1 MAKTKDKNKTLLIIS
16 AILIAVAV
24 IITCVSV
31 IYEKTSSDK
40 PKQSESVSDSNAVSD
55 ITANVPVSG
64 TGVGTTAPQSTKPTP
79 SASENK
85 IGKYKVA
92 TKDDPLGIRIEAEQN
107 AQRVGEI
114 PKGTEIEVLAF
125 YGDWGYVIYDGVSGW
140 VSSKHLEFVSAS
152 DETAKHTSGKYKIA
166 TQNDP
171 LGIRTKPEQDA
182 ERNGEIPKG
191 EEVEILAVYG
201 DWGYVKHD
209 DKNGWISFDYLEKVS

>member
-16 AILIAVAV
+16 AILIAIAV

-31 IYEKTSSDK
+31 IYEKTSADK
-40 PKQSESVSDSNAVSD
+40 PKQSEAVSD
-55 ITANVPVSG
+55 TNTVSNNAANVPVSG
-64 TGVGTTAPQSTKPTP
+64 TGTTAPQSTKPTP
-79 SASENK
+79 SADENK
-85 IGKYKVA
+85 CGKYKVA

-114 PKGTEIEVLAF
+114 PEGTEIEVLAF
-125 YGDWGYVIYDGVSGW
+125 YGDWGYVKYDGVSGW
-140 VSSKHLEFVSAS
+140 VSSKYLEFVSAS

-209 DKNGWISFDYLEKVS
+209 GKNGWISFDYLEKVS